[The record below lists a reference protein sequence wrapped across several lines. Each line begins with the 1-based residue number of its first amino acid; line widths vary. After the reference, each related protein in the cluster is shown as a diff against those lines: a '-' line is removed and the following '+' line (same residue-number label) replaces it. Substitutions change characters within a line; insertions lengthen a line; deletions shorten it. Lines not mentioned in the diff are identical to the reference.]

1 MRRAD
6 VASPLIH
13 PTGNPVVD
21 ALRWMAPRCT
31 DRPLGKLIGREAMN
45 RRLLL
50 VTCHRRENLGAPMR
64 AVARGIATLA
74 QNNPDLVVL
83 FPVHPNPPARAAIT
97 PSLQRI
103 SNVIL
108 CEPLDYDQFLSCLQH
123 AFRVISDSGGVQ
135 EEATALGKPVLVL
148 RQETERPEGVAAGAL
163 KLIGTDSR
171 KIVQEAERLLN
182 DHAVYRRMSQASNVF
197 GDGHAAE
204 RIVRILERS
213 LVHK

>member
-21 ALRWMAPRCT
+21 GLRWMAPRCT
-31 DRPLGKLIGREAMN
+31 DRPLRKLIGREAMD

-83 FPVHPNPPARAAIT
+83 LPVHPNPAVRAAIT
-97 PSLQRI
+97 PSLRRVFA
-103 SNVIL
+103 VIL
-108 CEPLDYDQFLSCLQH
+108 CGQLGFVQFFSWLP
-123 AFRVISDSGGVQ
+123 DS
-135 EEATALGKPVLVL
+135 VL
-148 RQETERPEGVAAGAL
+148 
-163 KLIGTDSR
+163 
-171 KIVQEAERLLN
+171 
-182 DHAVYRRMSQASNVF
+182 
-197 GDGHAAE
+197 
-204 RIVRILERS
+204 
-213 LVHK
+213 

>member
-13 PTGNPVVD
+13 PTGNPVGD

-31 DRPLGKLIGREAMN
+31 DGPLRKLIGREAMN

-64 AVARGIATLA
+64 AVTRGIAPLA

-83 FPVHPNPPARAAIT
+83 FPVHPNPAVRAAIT
-97 PSLQRI
+97 PSLKRI
-103 SNVIL
+103 PNVIL
-108 CEPLDYDQFLSCLQH
+108 CEPLDYVQFLSCLQH
-123 AFRVISDSGGVQ
+123 AFLVISDSGGVQ

-148 RQETERPEGVAAGAL
+148 RQETERPEGVVAGAV
-163 KLIGTDSR
+163 KLVRTGGGRRARGSGR
-171 KIVQEAERLLN
+171 RLR
-182 DHAVYRRMSQASNVF
+182 A
-197 GDGHAAE
+197 G
-204 RIVRILERS
+204 
-213 LVHK
+213 

>member
-31 DRPLGKLIGREAMN
+31 DRPLRKLIGREAMD

-83 FPVHPNPPARAAIT
+83 LPVHPNPAVRAPIT
-97 PSLQRI
+97 PSLRR
-103 SNVIL
+103 V
-108 CEPLDYDQFLSCLQH
+108 LDGSLYP
-123 AFRVISDSGGVQ
+123 
-135 EEATALGKPVLVL
+135 ALHYM
-148 RQETERPEGVAAGAL
+148 Q
-163 KLIGTDSR
+163 D
-171 KIVQEAERLLN
+171 
-182 DHAVYRRMSQASNVF
+182 
-197 GDGHAAE
+197 
-204 RIVRILERS
+204 
-213 LVHK
+213 